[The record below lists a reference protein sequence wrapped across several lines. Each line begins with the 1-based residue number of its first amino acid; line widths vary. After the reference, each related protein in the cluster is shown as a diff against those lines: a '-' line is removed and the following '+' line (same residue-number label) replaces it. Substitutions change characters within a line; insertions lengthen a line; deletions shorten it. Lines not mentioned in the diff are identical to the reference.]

1 MAVIAMLLLVAI
13 IALLASALM
22 ARQTAAIHTTQNE
35 QTRLQGQWLLRGEI
49 SRSQMLLR
57 AEALRTPVTRLDGA
71 WSRPVAG
78 KSVGQLAGEP
88 ARIYAEVTDEQ
99 ARFNL
104 RNLIDGGDVDLHE
117 TRVFLRLCAL
127 VGVSGEQ
134 ATLIARRVVESLV
147 GAGRRADAP
156 FSQETLRDARLAV
169 RAIGLDALPMRE
181 QSPRL
186 RDLNDLLGVP
196 GIDPAA
202 VARLQ
207 PYVTILPQRTW
218 INANTAGPEV
228 LAAWI
233 PGLTLARAQAM
244 LASRNNGQWFINR
257 GDFARRLQM
266 PEIDESDILIGIT
279 SQWFRLS
286 GALRTSQRT
295 LLLQALLYDDKAS
308 LPQVVWLREG
318 A

>member
-35 QTRLQGQWLLRGEI
+35 QIRLQGQWLLRGEI

-78 KSVGQLAGEP
+78 KPVGQLAGEP

-104 RNLIDGGDVDLHE
+104 RNLIDGGDADLHE
-117 TRVFLRLCAL
+117 TRAFLRLCAL

-156 FSQETLRDARLAV
+156 FSQETLRDARFAA
-169 RAIGLDALPMRE
+169 RAIGLDALPARE

-202 VARLQ
+202 IGRLQ
-207 PYVTILPQRTW
+207 SYVTILPQRTW